1 MVPNV
6 GGFGVFAI
14 LASSGTVVDAIGGLA
29 LSNSDAI
36 LDACSSGSG
45 EIPIESAGVFS
56 LQKATRM
63 QE

>member
-1 MVPNV
+1 MVANV

-14 LASSGTVVDAIGGLA
+14 LTSAGTVVDAIGDLA

-36 LDACSSGSG
+36 LDACSAGSS
-45 EIPIESAGVFS
+45 EIPIESARVFNE
-56 LQKATRM
+56 QKTRRM